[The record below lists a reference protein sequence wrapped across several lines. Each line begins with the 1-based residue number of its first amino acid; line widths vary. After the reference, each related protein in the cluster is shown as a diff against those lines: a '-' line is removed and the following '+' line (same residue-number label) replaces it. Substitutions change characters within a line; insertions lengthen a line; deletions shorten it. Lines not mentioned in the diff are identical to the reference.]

1 MEYKDYYKILGVD
14 KKATDQ
20 EIKNAFR
27 KLAKKY
33 HPDLH
38 PDDKTAQEK
47 FKEVNEA
54 YEVLSDAKK
63 RQQYDTFGSDY
74 NFTNGQNFDPSGFG
88 FGNGGGYTYTSGDA
102 NFSDFF
108 NTFFGGM
115 NDFGRSSSRSSGGI
129 NIDDLLGRGKK
140 KQRMT
145 EPSYES
151 ELSISLREAF
161 EGCEKE
167 LELMLN
173 GARKR
178 VTVKVPAGILPNQK
192 IKVKGKKFDIDG
204 DVLFKVRIHS
214 DSKTKLENLNV
225 IQKLEVYPWQAALGD
240 AVEAETIRGK
250 VKVKLPKGVSSGK
263 KVKLSGKGYKD
274 MKGNVGDLYLE
285 IAIVNPAEYSTEQ
298 LALFEQLRNSF
309 SN

>member
-38 PDDKTAQEK
+38 PDDKVSQEK

-54 YEVLSDAKK
+54 YEVLSDSKK
-63 RQQYDTFGSDY
+63 RQQYDTFGSGY
-74 NFTNGQNFDPSGFG
+74 NFTNGQNFDPSGFD
-88 FGNGGGYTYTSGDA
+88 FGSGGSYTYTSGDA

-140 KQRMT
+140 NKRT
-145 EPSYES
+145 VEPSYES
-151 ELSISLREAF
+151 ELSVSLREAF
-161 EGCEKE
+161 DGCEKE
-167 LELMLN
+167 IELMLN
-173 GARKR
+173 GLRKR

-192 IKVKGKKFDIDG
+192 IKVKGKKFGIDG
-204 DVLFKVRIHS
+204 DVFFKVHIRS
-214 DSKTKLENLNV
+214 DAKMKLENLN
-225 IQKLEVYPWQAALGD
+225 ITQKLEVYPWQAALGD
-240 AVEAETIRGK
+240 AVEVETFRGK
-250 VKVKLPKGVSSGK
+250 VKVKLPKAVSSGK
-263 KVKLSGKGYKD
+263 KVKLTDKGYRD
-274 MKGNVGDLYLE
+274 MKGNIGDLYLE
-285 IAIVNPAEYSTEQ
+285 ISIVNPPQYSTEQ
-298 LALFEQLRNSF
+298 LTLFEQLRNSF

>member
-38 PDDKTAQEK
+38 PDDKVSQEK

-63 RQQYDTFGSDY
+63 RQQYDTFGSGY

-88 FGNGGGYTYTSGDA
+88 GYTYSSGDA

-108 NTFFGGM
+108 NTLFGGM
-115 NDFGRSSSRSSGGI
+115 NDFGKTSSRSSGGFSFE
-129 NIDDLLGRGKK
+129 DLLGGGRK
-140 KQRMT
+140 KQRPS
-145 EPSYES
+145 EPAYES
-151 ELSISLREAF
+151 ELTVSLKEAY

-167 LELMLN
+167 VGLMLGN
-173 GARKR
+173 SRKQ
-178 VTVKVPAGILPNQK
+178 VTVKVPAGIMSNQK

-204 DVLFKVRIHS
+204 DILFKIHIAS
-214 DSKTKLENLNV
+214 DPKRKLEHLNI
-225 IQKLEVYPWQAALGD
+225 IQKIDVYPWQAVLGD
-240 AVEAETIRGK
+240 SIEAETFQGK
-250 VKVKLPKGVSSGK
+250 VKVKLPKLVSSGK
-263 KVKLSGKGYKD
+263 KVKLSGKGYRD
-274 MKGNVGDLYLE
+274 MKGNTGDLYLE
-285 IAIVNPAEYSTEQ
+285 VSIVHPSEYSAEQ
-298 LALFEQLRNSF
+298 LALFEQLKDSF
-309 SN
+309 SH